1 MKPPMPWSV
10 RVAAAAVALVVLVLV
25 AGTALVLRVPEIHW
39 AQVAQLALYA
49 ALFGVLLAGVVTRRR
64 VAWLWGRFLGF
75 FIFAVAL
82 VGVLANASRMRAP
95 EVAALV
101 LGFAAPMLAVSLAF
115 GRRSAQEWFG
125 LVCPS
130 CGAASSR
137 GDLLLRKVRCPR
149 CGETF

>member
-1 MKPPMPWSV
+1 MKRPMPWSV
-10 RVAAAAVALVVLVLV
+10 RVATAAVALVVLVLV
-25 AGTALVLRVPEIHW
+25 TGVVLVLRVPEIHW
-39 AQVAQLALYA
+39 AQVGQLGLYA
-49 ALFGVLLAGVVTRRR
+49 ALFAVLLAGILTRRR

-75 FIFAVAL
+75 FLFAVAL

-95 EVAALV
+95 EVAALA
-101 LGFAAPMLAVSLAF
+101 LGFAGPMLAVSLAF

-130 CGAASSR
+130 CATPSSR

-149 CGETF
+149 CGGTF